1 MVFGGPDWA
10 ARRWRVRGGCVCV
23 GGLVTGG
30 SSKNTGVRSCGTCW
44 SFVLCH
50 PTCFCRWHHVN
61 NIYIYYRCIGVVYVL
76 FCLFV
81 CLFVCLLCLLC
92 FAYFVFVFCLF
103 VCVVCLV
110 GWLVGWLVVC
120 LFVCLSVLFP
130 LSTLINNNAPLHL
143 SSKMGLLVWTVRPL
157 NQSLNHCWIHT
168 CQNSSQRA
176 PAL

>member
-81 CLFVCLLCLLC
+81 CLFVCL
-92 FAYFVFVFCLF
+92 
-103 VCVVCLV
+103 
-110 GWLVGWLVVC
+110 
-120 LFVCLSVLFP
+120 SVLFP